1 MKRRAFNL
9 LKPLEP
15 PKTVWDKVYDWILW
29 RARIVILITEIL
41 IVFAFFA
48 KVVQD
53 TDAKNKE
60 VEINR
65 LSSELRFYSATL
77 EPRFRAIETKDNTYK
92 TIWNNSTQY
101 SDILSQ
107 MYSFISNSS
116 SEVNLRIDGSEVTI
130 FGTENLSTLQNLE
143 SQLKA
148 SPLFSSVVIKSLT
161 LEQQEILEQK
171 GDYVLSAIIKDLNRE
186 QLP

>member
-41 IVFAFFA
+41 IVIAFFA
-48 KVVQD
+48 KVIQD

-60 VEINR
+60 NEINR
-65 LSSELRFYSATL
+65 INSELRFYAPSL
-77 EPRFRAIETKDNTYK
+77 EPQFRVIESKDNNYK
-92 TIWNNSTQY
+92 NLWNNSAQY
-101 SDILSQ
+101 YAVLNE
-107 MYSFISNSS
+107 MYSYISNSS
-116 SEVNLRIDGSEVTI
+116 AQVNLRVEGREVTI
-130 FGTENLSTLQNLE
+130 FGTESLVTLQTLE
-143 SQLKA
+143 ASLKT
-148 SPLFSSVVIKSLT
+148 SPSFSSVVIRSLT

-171 GDYVLSAIIKDLNRE
+171 GDYILSAIIKDFNRE
-186 QLP
+186 VIP